1 MVSEEEVTKIVA
13 TALGVD
19 NKAVNRNSKMA
30 DFPEWDSLGHLT
42 ILAALEDELGDR
54 FSESEELSTADSI
67 SDLILALNS

>member
-13 TALGVD
+13 GALGID
-19 NKAVNRNSKMA
+19 NKAVSKNSKMA

-54 FSESEELSTADSI
+54 YSESEDLSTAVSI
-67 SDLILALNS
+67 SDLLLALNR